1 MRRWGL
7 VWVLLL
13 VVTLGL
19 SLPKLIACMEDVD
32 VDAPRAEV
40 DDDDFWEDIEDDEE
54 PATASKSKVSRNL
67 LVQLN
72 DQNSE
77 KILQS
82 NEFVLVLGYA
92 SWCRQSAAVMVDF
105 TEAATVLSSKGSPV
119 VLAKIDAIVNQITAG
134 RYKIKGFPTILF
146 FRNGSDEIFP
156 AGLSSDEIVNWIQK
170 QTGHPATTVSS
181 SDEAEVILSKNKTVV
196 IGRFEEFQGSDYEQ
210 FLAASMEVSDV
221 EFLRT
226 TEAGAA
232 KAFSAAMAD
241 SVPSFGLWKRD
252 EGFETFDGAF
262 NTEDLAAFVN
272 LNKFEVVTQL
282 SSQNVGKIYSSSVKK
297 QVILF
302 GSREE
307 VSAVRVLYKAVAK
320 RFKNAL
326 MFVWVDNADEDF
338 AKPMLTMYGIP
349 DDELVVAGFD
359 NSNGLRYVMDAEFN
373 EQNLVTFAEKFV
385 RGNLDLHYKS
395 ERIPKENNGDVKVVV
410 GKTFESLVLQSP
422 KDLVLLVHTPYC
434 FDCESMGK
442 AFVKLAKHFKGDS
455 SLIFAK
461 IDASA
466 NEHPALK
473 VVNYPAILFYS
484 ADGRTKEPEV
494 GYIKPYLKKLVK
506 FVDEQVQRRTAVNSD
521 LSQEDERSETVKE
534 VIIAPDTFIAS
545 TITDAD
551 SSKVADADSGL
562 KGSFLEVPSPTD
574 PESELI
580 AGTETSAV
588 PPRSQ
593 VADASEVV
601 HIVEKENRDREV
613 EESDSS
619 EISHKD
625 EL

>member
-13 VVTLGL
+13 VTLGL
-19 SLPKLIACMEDVD
+19 SLPKLIACTEDL
-32 VDAPRAEV
+32 DASRAEV

-54 PATASKSKVSRNL
+54 PAIASTSKLPRNT

-82 NEFVLVLGYA
+82 NEYVLVLGYA

-105 TEAATVLSSKGSPV
+105 TEAATVLSSKGSRV

-134 RYKIKGFPTILF
+134 RYKIKGFPTVLF
-146 FRNGSDEIFP
+146 FRNGSDEIYP

-181 SDEAEVILSKNKTVV
+181 SDEAEVILSHNKTVV

-221 EFLRT
+221 EFLQT
-226 TEAGAA
+226 TVAEAA
-232 KAFSAAMAD
+232 KAFSAAMVD
-241 SVPSFGLWKRD
+241 SVPAFGLWKSD
-252 EGFETFDGAF
+252 EGFVKFDGPF
-262 NTEDLAAFVN
+262 KTEDLAAFVN
-272 LNKFEVVTQL
+272 LNKYEVVTQL
-282 SSQNVGKIYSSSVKK
+282 NSQNVGKIYSSSVKK

-307 VSAVRVLYKAVAK
+307 ISAVLSLYKVVAK
-320 RFKNAL
+320 SFKNAL

-349 DDELVVAGFD
+349 DDELIVAGFD
-359 NSNGLRYVMDAEFN
+359 NSNGLRYVLDAELK

-385 RGNLDLHYKS
+385 QGKLDQHYKS

-442 AFVKLAKHFKGDS
+442 AFVKVAKHFKGDS

-461 IDASA
+461 VDASA
-466 NEHPALK
+466 NEHPTLK

-484 ADGRTKEPEV
+484 ADSKTKEPVV
-494 GYIKPYLKKLVK
+494 GFIKPYLKKLVK
-506 FVDEQVQRRTAVNSD
+506 FVEEQVQRRTAVNSD
-521 LSQEDERSETVKE
+521 LSKEDESSETVRE
-534 VIIAPDTFIAS
+534 VIDAPDTFVAS

-551 SSKVADADSGL
+551 SLKVADADSGL
-562 KGSFLEVPSPTD
+562 TGSVLEVPSPTD
-574 PESELI
+574 PEHELVD
-580 AGTETSAV
+580 GTETSAV
-588 PPRSQ
+588 PPILQ
-593 VADASEVV
+593 VGDASEVV
-601 HIVEKENRDREV
+601 HIAEKEDREV
-613 EESDSS
+613 KESDGS
-619 EISHKD
+619 EVSHKD